1 MFEQS
6 TNIKFHEKP
15 SSGSRVAPYGRT
27 DMTKLIIA
35 FRNIAN
41 ATNDE
46 DGVAFSSATFIQA
59 PWESVNWFR
68 VETRYTYSMAISHE
82 RGITYTIKITYFRPP
97 SIVST
102 SSVSECFSQRPPA

>member
-6 TNIKFHEKP
+6 SNIKFHENP
-15 SSGSRVAPYGRT
+15 SSGSRAVPYGRT
-27 DMTKLIIA
+27 DITKLIIA
-35 FRNIAN
+35 SRNIAK
-41 ATNDE
+41 ATKND

-68 VETRYTYSMAISHE
+68 VERRYTYSMAISHE
-82 RGITYTIKITYFRPP
+82 RGITYIIKITYFRPA

-102 SSVSECFSQRPPA
+102 RAVSECFSQRSPT